1 MTIKTLMGVVI
12 VAVVTGSALA
22 AVELVDAPTPC
33 RLVPFAPTATAPA
46 ASSDAVIFVMSERA
60 GQGSIG
66 GDRPGRR
73 QPRVVLLTPRPS
85 PATR

>member
-1 MTIKTLMGVVI
+1 MTIKRLTGVVI
-12 VAVVTGSALA
+12 AAVVTGSALA

-33 RLVPFAPTATAPA
+33 RLVPATATAPA

-73 QPRVVLLTPRPS
+73 QPRVALLTPRPS